1 MADLIPYVIRQG
13 DYMTKLA
20 HLRGFDAEEIWKDA
34 KNDSIRAIRPNMD
47 ILAPGD
53 IVYLPKEPK
62 EGLEFTKESTNKYK
76 AIVPK
81 IDLTVTFVDDEGQPL
96 ADQVYV
102 LEGLERAG
110 EAAAGAPKEEHKTDG
125 GGVAKFTVPVTVR
138 EVTVKFTKR
147 NIAFV
152 MRVGDMDPEDEST
165 GIQKRLVNLGYL
177 PPELPRDAE
186 AAYMPSA
193 VRSFQKDKGLPITGA
208 LDADTIKA
216 LKDAHKQ

>member
-1 MADLIPYVIRQG
+1 MAELIPYVIRQG

-20 HLRGFDAEEIWKDA
+20 HVRGFDAEEVWKDP

-53 IVYLPKEPK
+53 VVHLPKEPK

-76 AIVPK
+76 AVVPK
-81 IDLTVTFVDDEGQPL
+81 VDLTVTFNDDEGKPM
-96 ADQVYV
+96 ADQTYV

-110 EAAAGAPKEEHKTDG
+110 QAESGAPKEEHKTDG
-125 GGVAKFTVPVTVR
+125 SGVAKFSVPVTVR
-138 EVTVKFTKR
+138 EVTVRFTKR
-147 NIAFV
+147 NMAFV

-165 GIQKRLVNLGYL
+165 GAQKRLVNLGYL
-177 PPELPRDAE
+177 PPDLPRDAY

-193 VRSFQKDKGLPITGA
+193 IRSFQKDKGLPITGA
-208 LDADTIKA
+208 FDAATLKA
-216 LKDAHKQ
+216 LVDAHQQ